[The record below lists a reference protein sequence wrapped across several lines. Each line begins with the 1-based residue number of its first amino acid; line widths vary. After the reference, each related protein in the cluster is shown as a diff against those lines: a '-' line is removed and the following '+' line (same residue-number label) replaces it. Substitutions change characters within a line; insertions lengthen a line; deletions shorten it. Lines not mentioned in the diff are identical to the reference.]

1 VPVITLNNPS
11 PTALDYFGYSVAIS
25 GARVLVGAPNDDTG
39 AADTG
44 SAYLYDFASD
54 TNTPS
59 IVSPVFWCGWLHLK

>member
-1 VPVITLNNPS
+1 
-11 PTALDYFGYSVAIS
+11 
-25 GARVLVGAPNDDTG
+25 VLPNDDTG

-59 IVSPVFWCGWLHLK
+59 IVSPVLVRLAHLK